1 MNVKTREENRPEDI
15 EQLVAEVEQ
24 AIRDE
29 IGEDKLPEEVEELVS
44 RVSEALRN
52 QLSEDTR
59 DEDAVEKDVRLVVRS
74 VVGEDRLGVDM
85 DSLLDRVGRAVR
97 GVLSRWKEAAGSV
110 GNSLKDR
117 IRAMVDGVRGTGR
130 DSVVMV
136 RINKESRERM
146 DELIEVGLVGSRSE
160 AAAYLIA
167 EGIKSSEDL
176 FSRISSKID
185 DIRRAKEE
193 LDRILN
199 EKRVPNA

>member
-1 MNVKTREENRPEDI
+1 M
-15 EQLVAEVEQ
+15 
-24 AIRDE
+24 
-29 IGEDKLPEEVEELVS
+29 GEDKPPEEVEELVN

-52 QLSEDTR
+52 AFRGDTR
-59 DEDAVEKDVRLVVRS
+59 DDVDAVEKDVRLMVRS

-97 GVLSRWKEAAGSV
+97 GAFSQWKGAAESV
-110 GNSLKDR
+110 GQSLKDR
-117 IRAMVDGVRGTGR
+117 IRSLVDGVRGTGR
-130 DSVVMV
+130 ESVVMV
-136 RINKESRERM
+136 RVNRESQERM
-146 DELIEVGLVGSRSE
+146 DELVEVGLVGSRSE

-199 EKRVPNA
+199 EKRVPNP

>member
-1 MNVKTREENRPEDI
+1 MNVKTRDEKLSEDV
-15 EQLVAEVEQ
+15 EQLIAEVEQ
-24 AIRDE
+24 AVRDE
-29 IGEDKLPEEVEELVS
+29 IGEDKPPEEVEELVN

-52 QLSEDTR
+52 ELSEGTR

-97 GVLSRWKEAAGSV
+97 GAFSQWKGAAESV
-110 GNSLKDR
+110 GQSLKDR
-117 IRAMVDGVRGTGR
+117 IRSLVDGVRGTGR
-130 DSVVMV
+130 ESVVMV
-136 RINKESRERM
+136 RVNRESRERM
-146 DELIEVGLVGSRSE
+146 DELVEVGLVGSRSE

-176 FSRISSKID
+176 FNRISSKID

>member
-1 MNVKTREENRPEDI
+1 MVSKEKRPEDI
-15 EQLVAEVEQ
+15 EQLVAEVEK
-24 AIRDE
+24 AVRE
-29 IGEDKLPEEVEELVS
+29 EMGEDKPPEEVEELVN

-52 QLSEDTR
+52 AFRGDTR
-59 DEDAVEKDVRLVVRS
+59 DDVDAVEKDVRLMVRS

-97 GVLSRWKEAAGSV
+97 GAFSQWKGAAESV
-110 GNSLKDR
+110 GQSLKDR
-117 IRAMVDGVRGTGR
+117 IRSLVDGVRGTGR
-130 DSVVMV
+130 ESVVMV
-136 RINKESRERM
+136 RVNRESQERM
-146 DELIEVGLVGSRSE
+146 DELVEVGLVGSRSE

-185 DIRRAKEE
+185 DVRRAKEE
-193 LDRILN
+193 LDKILN